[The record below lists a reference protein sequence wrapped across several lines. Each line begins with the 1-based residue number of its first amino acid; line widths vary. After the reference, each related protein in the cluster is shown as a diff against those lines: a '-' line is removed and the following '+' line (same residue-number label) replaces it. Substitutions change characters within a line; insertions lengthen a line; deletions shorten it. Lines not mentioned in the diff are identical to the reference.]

1 MAVDLVAGMT
11 GQFLPLRTSIHLF
24 VRIEN
29 KVRNSEATRLGVRS
43 PPAVDAIL
51 ETLLIRKARIACAV
65 LDVGDVRIDLFILAD
80 LQAVERVIVGIGG
93 QLFALKIGFISSDG
107 GDVFFTPSNIGLRFS

>member
-1 MAVDLVAGMT
+1 
-11 GQFLPLRTSIHLF
+11 
-24 VRIEN
+24 
-29 KVRNSEATRLGVRS
+29 
-43 PPAVDAIL
+43 
-51 ETLLIRKARIACAV
+51 

-107 GDVFFTPSNIGLRFS
+107 GDVFFTPPTSA